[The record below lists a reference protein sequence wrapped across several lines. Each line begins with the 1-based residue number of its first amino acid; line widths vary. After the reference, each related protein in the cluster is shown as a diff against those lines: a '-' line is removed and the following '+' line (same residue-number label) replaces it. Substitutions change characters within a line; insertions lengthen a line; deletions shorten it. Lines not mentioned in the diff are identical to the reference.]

1 MIAPL
6 GPCPTLWG
14 SKGIVSA
21 WRDARDLLVRAQP
34 PAVQLHTWEP
44 GRVAS
49 EVRRDIPG
57 VRIVVGVGIDGIARD
72 VATGK
77 LSVERGAAQMA
88 MLARR
93 ASDVG
98 AEAIVWNAEAGWKRS
113 PTHPER
119 ARIVSLVREG
129 LAAVALAV
137 PRLAQW
143 HTAYDHPSYHSTYPW
158 EAWLGPGSPV
168 LASLPQVYA
177 APGDDTM
184 AHRGALPAR
193 EARALASW
201 AAAVRAGW
209 VRPDAPEGSVG
220 DLTDV
225 DWHPYYQAHHVPARD
240 TIAAAVGRH
249 TVCLWAYPTRA
260 DEDGRRALLAL
271 CELRRRGHWT
281 RDGVRTFQR
290 EAGLVA
296 DGVAGPRT
304 LAALGI
310 VS

>member
-14 SKGIVSA
+14 SKGIASA

-44 GRVAS
+44 GRVADD
-49 EVRRDIPG
+49 VRRAIPG
-57 VRIVVGVGIDGIARD
+57 VRVIVGVGIDGIARD

-77 LSVERGAAQMA
+77 LSVERGAAQMV

-98 AEAIVWNAEAGWKRS
+98 AEAIVWNAEAGWKRPPS
-113 PTHPER
+113 HPER
-119 ARIVSLVREG
+119 ARIVALVREG
-129 LAAVALAV
+129 LAAVARTA
-137 PRLAQW
+137 PRLVQW

-209 VRPDAPEGSVG
+209 VRPDEPEGSVG

-296 DGVAGPRT
+296 DGVVGPRT
-304 LAALGI
+304 LAALGV